1 MARLLDEIMTYNRS
15 FVEQK
20 KYEPY
25 LTSKFPNKKFVILTC
40 MDTRLIE
47 LLPASMNIKNGDVKI
62 IKSAGGV
69 VSTAFGG
76 IMRSIIVAIYELGAE
91 EVFVIGHYDCGM
103 SNINP
108 NKMKEKFLERG
119 INEGTLQILE
129 NSGLHIE
136 KWLRGFDDVTESII
150 SSVSLIRNHPLVPN
164 MPIHGLVIDPATG
177 RLDVVDAGY
186 DRYQTDC
193 PSRFFEKDTNNLS
206 PLR

>member
-1 MARLLDEIMTYNRS
+1 MLDEVLSFNQT

-25 LTSKFPNKKFVILTC
+25 ITSKFPNKKFVILTC
-40 MDTRLIE
+40 MDTRLLE

-76 IMRSIIVAIYELGAE
+76 IMRSILVAIYELGAD

-108 NKMKEKFLERG
+108 AKMKEKFKERG
-119 INEGTLQILE
+119 IDDGTIQVLE
-129 NSGLHIE
+129 HSGLYIE
-136 KWLRGFDDVTESII
+136 NWLKGFDDVTEAIKG
-150 SSVSLIRNHPLVPN
+150 SVSLIRNHPLVPN
-164 MPIHGLVIDPATG
+164 VPVHGLVIDPETG
-177 RLDVVDAGY
+177 RLELVDEGY
-186 DRYQTDC
+186 D
-193 PSRFFEKDTNNLS
+193 K
-206 PLR
+206 